1 MPMQATLL
9 HSALPFMLNL
19 PPTRVADKL
28 RELLGEAQA
37 RPVLDKLM
45 KATGSSEMIAQR
57 VCLEVGIV
65 EIVRHCQAWIGWLSV
80 SMSHLDSVVTDFVR
94 RNPVSEGLKS
104 GPSIW

>member
-1 MPMQATLL
+1 MQATLL

-45 KATGSSEMIAQR
+45 KSTGSSEMIAQR
-57 VCLEVGIV
+57 VCLEVGPSREHERLPGLV
-65 EIVRHCQAWIGWLSV
+65 WGLESV
-80 SMSHLDSVVTDFVR
+80 FVHSHFLLR
-94 RNPVSEGLKS
+94 
-104 GPSIW
+104 

>member
-1 MPMQATLL
+1 MQATLL

-45 KATGSSEMIAQR
+45 KSTGSSEMIAQR
-57 VCLEVGIV
+57 VCLEV
-65 EIVRHCQAWIGWLSV
+65 RLCGWDQTFEESLLKTTHNRAYAQFSQ
-80 SMSHLDSVVTDFVR
+80 FQR
-94 RNPVSEGLKS
+94 KGLVQNVLARAFA
-104 GPSIW
+104 